1 MEGQN
6 LGHHCHVTNSSEMKG
21 GKDNASYKDSMLS
34 LLFYVNDLLK
44 LVLVVPYLYLVLV
57 LREFMK
63 TFFLTT
69 VFAKFFVVHVIELVC
84 VIS

>member
-21 GKDNASYKDSMLS
+21 GKDNASYKDLMLS

-44 LVLVVPYLYLVLV
+44 LVLVVLYLYLVLV
-57 LREFMK
+57 LR
-63 TFFLTT
+63 
-69 VFAKFFVVHVIELVC
+69 VFYENVFSNGGLRKVFCSNRIKLQ
-84 VIS
+84 I